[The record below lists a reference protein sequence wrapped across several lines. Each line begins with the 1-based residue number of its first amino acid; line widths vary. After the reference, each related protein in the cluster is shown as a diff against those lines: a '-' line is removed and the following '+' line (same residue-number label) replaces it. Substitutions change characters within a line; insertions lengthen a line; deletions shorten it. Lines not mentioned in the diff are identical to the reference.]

1 MKKPKFPIL
10 YFLLLL
16 ILPGLFGGCKK
27 VEDGLSALTWQIN
40 FDLIKTTWDI
50 QFIDG
55 ASGLPVGANT
65 EDRIEMTV
73 SGNDASNIIDL
84 AGIRQPRFYSTKG
97 FAALALH
104 PDRAG
109 VAASAPVRFVIHANH
124 ADYLPVVVPVIAFNS
139 GINPIKIYLT
149 HRNNAPENVDLATSL
164 VTEILSNGTLTDSVT
179 LTTPMNMTSVHLD
192 NGTGLTDAGG
202 VELSGALK
210 ATLSHW
216 EGGTTSGLKTFPGG
230 QVTVSSAGN
239 PGLIY
244 LAGGIFVEIQ
254 DQDGRLA
261 STLTKPIRSRIV
273 VSPQAY
279 NPETRAKIAIGQ
291 SVPLWHLNIQTGI
304 WENLNTVVLEADGND
319 IKASFNMYT
328 PGLYLLGWINESLCS
343 NPLLM
348 HPGTLPEYHE
358 LSYAFTVNVFELFEN
373 ELRFIRTVGLNGPVS
388 EDFELRM
395 LPVQSEIL
403 LRFEAYTGETDP
415 YYRNPEPVLLA
426 GFCESGNPVE
436 FELLPK
442 PNSTFKKIEVVFID
456 VAHNNTRYNPKVFP
470 GYYRKNGAT
479 IWQSAFVYDGQAYIV
494 NPEEGAL
501 YEMGINFKGRFQRKE
516 VSIGPEDVILVE
528 IAID

>member
-1 MKKPKFPIL
+1 MKKPKFPL
-10 YFLLLL
+10 HYFLLLL
-16 ILPGLFGGCKK
+16 VLPGMISGCKK

-50 QFIDG
+50 QFTDG
-55 ASGLPVGANT
+55 ATGLPVGANT
-65 EDRIEMTV
+65 DDRIEMTI
-73 SGNDASNIIDL
+73 SGKDAGNIIDL

-104 PDRAG
+104 PDRAA
-109 VAASAPVRFVIHANH
+109 VEPSAPVRFVIHVNH
-124 ADYLPVVVPVIAFNS
+124 PGFLPVEVPVIAYSS

-149 HRNNAPENVDLATSL
+149 NRQDAPENVDLAISM
-164 VTEILSNGTLTDSVT
+164 VTGILSGGVLTDT
-179 LTTPMNMTSVHLD
+179 LAVTTPLNMASVHLEK
-192 NGTGLTDAGG
+192 GTGISDAGG
-202 VELSGALK
+202 AQLSDDLNI
-210 ATLSHW
+210 TLSHW
-216 EGGTTSGLKTFPGG
+216 EGGTTGGLKTFPGG

-244 LAGGIFVEIQ
+244 LAGGVFVEIE
-254 DQDGRLA
+254 DQNGRLA
-261 STLTKPIRSRIV
+261 SSLTKPIRSQV
-273 VSPQAY
+273 AVSPQAY
-279 NPETRAKIAIGQ
+279 NPDTRAKLTVGQ
-291 SVPLWHLNIQTGI
+291 TVPLWHLNTQTGI
-304 WENLNTVVLEADGND
+304 WENLNTVVLEADGSAL
-319 IKASFNMYT
+319 KAPFNMYS
-328 PGLYLLGWINESLCS
+328 PGLYLLGWINENLCS

-348 HPGTLPEYHE
+348 HPGTLAENDE

-388 EDFELRM
+388 EDYELRM
-395 LPVQSEIL
+395 LPIQSEIL
-403 LRFEAYTGETDP
+403 LRFEAYTGELNP
-415 YYRNPEPVLLA
+415 YYQNPEPLLLA
-426 GFCESGNPVE
+426 GFCESGSPVE
-436 FELLPK
+436 FELLPN

-501 YEMGINFKGRFQRKE
+501 YEMGINYKGRFQRKE
-516 VSIGPEDVILVE
+516 VTIGPEDVILVE